1 MAVEQDTRRMRPI
14 GEVPEDT
21 GLFCPECGAAIPDGM
36 LYCEACGEEI
46 HFVSDFE
53 PEVDDSIMAAMS
65 GVADEIAG
73 SDENTG
79 SLYAGEEEKDDG
91 YIDLHIRFPKRYLRY
106 AGIAVCAVAIVAAA
120 VITIPKVL
128 KLQVFDRDTRAS
140 GTIIEQ
146 TGPKQENGSAEP
158 DQTEIRPAGYTEEE
172 APAAPEFDNGSGRY
186 EAGVMISI
194 VGGLQGNE
202 TRYYYTTDGTKA
214 DENATRYVGP
224 ILLSEEGEYQIRAV
238 AVNRDGKMSEET
250 IGVYQIEPA
259 VPPAPVILEESGEYT
274 QSTMIVVVMQEGC
287 SVTYTTDGSEPEADS
302 TAYTTPIMMPVGN
315 SVFKFRSF
323 DSAGVGSETVERSY
337 HLVYARLVSEEQA
350 VASVMQVL
358 MDKKVLIDATGKV
371 LGADGRNAY
380 HVDSVIEIE
389 GAGEYYR
396 IIEQYVAPDQT
407 VVDTGLLYA
416 VNTNDGSV
424 HRLGYDSSGKYTL
437 FTLSGR

>member
-1 MAVEQDTRRMRPI
+1 MSEAQNTKRMRPI
-14 GEVPEDT
+14 GDLPPEE
-21 GLFCPECGAAIPDGM
+21 GMSCPSCGASIPDGM

-53 PEVDDSIMAAMS
+53 PEVDDSILAAMS
-65 GVADEIAG
+65 GVADEIAAG
-73 SDENTG
+73 SDGNTG
-79 SLYAGEEEKDDG
+79 SIYEPEEEEA

-106 AGIAVCAVAIVAAA
+106 AGVGVLAAAIVITA
-120 VITIPKVL
+120 VIAIPSVL
-128 KLQVFDRDTRAS
+128 KLTVFERGTKAS
-140 GTIIEQ
+140 ENAVEQ
-146 TGPKQENGSAEP
+146 TVPEQDPGQAEP
-158 DQTEIRPAGYTEEE
+158 EPTQIRPVDYLEAEE
-172 APAAPEFDNGSGRY
+172 PKAPEFDNGSGRY

-194 VGGLQGNE
+194 TNAAAGNAI
-202 TRYYYTTDGTKA
+202 RYYYTTDGTKA

-224 ILLSEEGEYQIRAV
+224 ILLDEEGEYRVRAV
-238 AVNRDGKMSEET
+238 AVNRDGRMSEET
-250 IGVYQIEPA
+250 VAVYQIEPA
-259 VPPAPVILEESGEYT
+259 VPPAPVVLEESGEYT

-287 SVTYTTDGSEPEADS
+287 TVTYTTDGSEPEADS
-302 TAYTTPIMMPVGN
+302 TAYTGPIVMPVGN
-315 SVFKFRSF
+315 SDFKFRSF

-337 HLVYARLVSEEQA
+337 HLAFARLVSEEQA
-350 VASVMQVL
+350 TASVIRVL
-358 MDKKVLIDATGKV
+358 LDKRVLIDETGKV
-371 LGADGRNAY
+371 LGADGRNVY

-396 IIEQYVAPDQT
+396 IIEQYVGPDQT